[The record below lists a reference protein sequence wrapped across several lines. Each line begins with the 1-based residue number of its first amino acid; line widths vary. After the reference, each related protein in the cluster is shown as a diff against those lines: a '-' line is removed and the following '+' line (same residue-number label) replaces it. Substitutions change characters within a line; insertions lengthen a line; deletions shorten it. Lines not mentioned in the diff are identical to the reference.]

1 MFFISWCFNKL
12 TCPHLPVPKGESRAR
27 IRERIT
33 KRNRGELLKY
43 ATPNFEYQSEDSE
56 SDSTSTSS
64 QEGEVY
70 ESCSK
75 VEVEGRVKKSKRLS
89 PFPETRVVQAL
100 FEYFIDFVFS

>member
-1 MFFISWCFNKL
+1 MMDA
-12 TCPHLPVPKGESRAR
+12 G
-27 IRERIT
+27 
-33 KRNRGELLKY
+33 NRVVGELLKY